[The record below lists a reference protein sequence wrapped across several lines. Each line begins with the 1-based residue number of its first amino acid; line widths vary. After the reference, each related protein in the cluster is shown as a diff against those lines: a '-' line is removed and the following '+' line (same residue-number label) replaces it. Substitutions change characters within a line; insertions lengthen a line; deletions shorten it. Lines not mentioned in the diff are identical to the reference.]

1 MLDDPALV
9 ETKRTANIRAL
20 KEMAMLLRY
29 IRWFIEKWMLLFR
42 KN

>member
-9 ETKRTANIRAL
+9 EMKRTANIRAL

-29 IRWFIEKWMLLFR
+29 IP
-42 KN
+42 